1 MYRIGVGACNLQTIT
16 LLICLFTSCNLLAE
30 ETTGS
35 FLDLEPRLEVFQGD
49 WNKATRP
56 GASKKGWTPLSETS
70 FRADDKREFVW
81 LRAEISQSEL
91 ASKPWLLLHPYA
103 QKVTVFVDGHP
114 TTAEPVSFWSNPDDR
129 PLPHHFIAIPLNTV
143 DLSHSA
149 QSHTIHIR
157 VEPLF
162 HINTFFYLLDDRELV
177 KELTFHTA
185 LAFALLA
192 MIAILAIY
200 NLFLYFSVRD
210 SVYLIYVA
218 ASLSALAYSSLLTNI
233 VVYFV
238 DASGLNPKQGF
249 LAGIVTFIFHVLLFQ
264 RLLDTENKYPRI
276 HKLASCIAA
285 TGSIWLIL
293 SPLLTYDALVL
304 GWMVL
309 GYPVYFGALVIAFQL
324 AKSGY
329 HPARYFIVGWIPYLV
344 AVILTG
350 VEYASLIEPTNWV
363 SYFVPVALAWEMA
376 LFSLALASRIK
387 ILRDER
393 DTLQAQQIEVSE
405 KARKA
410 LERSNRIKDDFLNAV
425 SHELRT
431 PLHTIQGQLDLLRE
445 APLNR
450 EQNDAFRLIEYANLR
465 MTRQVGGILDFV
477 DAQEENLLSSPQVFQ
492 PQSLFDLLEYEF
504 REAAR
509 AKPLALAFG
518 VDDSVPAKVFMD
530 GLMLEKVLYQ
540 LIDNAVKFTPAG
552 GEVLVQASRL
562 ADDSVLRIL
571 VSDTGPGIP
580 DSQREKVFQAFK
592 QGEAGLTRRYGGV
605 GLGLPLASSLANAL
619 GGQMRVLETSDK
631 GTTLEVTVPYGDVH
645 QSEFHDPDLLSLG
658 AVNHVPR
665 VLVVEDDAGNR
676 MILRK
681 QLEHMGVVSEG
692 VQNGVEAVQAAIN
705 EPWDMIIMD
714 CQMPVMDGITAT
726 REIRLKA
733 VANLD
738 TPIIAVTANAS
749 ESYRLQCLEAG
760 MDDYCTKPLRMDALR
775 QLITRYA
782 ENHRVRRTREHRGM
796 RDSMA
801 DS

>member
-1 MYRIGVGACNLQTIT
+1 MADVDRRGISLLVVIIASLSLLSFRVTAAEHQGYVRNLTQTM
-16 LLICLFTSCNLLAE
+16 
-30 ETTGS
+30 
-35 FLDLEPRLEVFQGD
+35 EVFQGD
-49 WNKATRP
+49 WDQE
-56 GASKKGWTPLSETS
+56 TPPPENHAAWSPINHNVFTSEP
-70 FRADDKREFVW
+70 REPFVW
-81 LRAEISQSEL
+81 IRGRIDSAETLEQR
-91 ASKPWLLLHPYA
+91 WLLLSPLASRA
-103 QKVTVFVDGHP
+103 QVFINGSP
-114 TTAEPVSFWSNPDDR
+114 ISESPKFFLEPPQQKPIPFHHLIFELPNLSSVSD
-129 PLPHHFIAIPLNTV
+129 
-143 DLSHSA
+143 
-149 QSHTIHIR
+149 IHIR
-157 VEPLF
+157 FKAEFPISTPVKILDQTALF
-162 HINTFFYLLDDRELV
+162 SEAVL
-177 KELTFHTA
+177 HTA
-185 LAFALLA
+185 LSVSLASIIFALT
-192 MIAILAIY
+192 IY
-200 NLFLYFSVRD
+200 NVFLFFSIRD
-210 SVYLIYVA
+210 PIYLFYVA
-218 ASLSALAYSSLLTNI
+218 IASLGFIYSSSLTNLQA
-233 VVYFV
+233 Y
-238 DASGLNPKQGF
+238 L
-249 LAGIVTFIFHVLLFQ
+249 GISEEHFDWLKVLL
-264 RLLDTENKYPRI
+264 
-276 HKLASCIAA
+276 
-285 TGSIWLIL
+285 IL
-293 SPLLTYDALVL
+293 VPLLTIQFVSRILQLGTLSPWVNHMYRLLSFIYLGFLIATPFLSFKTVTFLAATIGMAAYLSFLPFAFIQAKRKYQPAL
-304 GWMVL
+304 
-309 GYPVYFGALVIAFQL
+309 YFLI
-324 AKSGY
+324 
-329 HPARYFIVGWIPYLV
+329 GWIPLIIAQSV
-344 AVILTG
+344 TALD
-350 VEYASLIEPTNWV
+350 SLGAIKGSQWV
-363 SYFVPVALAWEMA
+363 MYYIPGAMSWEMA

-477 DAQEENLLSSPQVFQ
+477 DAQEENLLSSPQVFE

-518 VDDSVPAKVFMD
+518 VDDSVPGKVFMD

-552 GEVLVQASRL
+552 GQVLVQASGL

-580 DSQREKVFQAFK
+580 DAQREKVFKAFK

-605 GLGLPLASSLANAL
+605 GLGLPLASSLVNGL
-619 GGQMRVLETSDK
+619 GGQMRVLETSEH

-645 QSEFHDPDLLSLG
+645 QGVHHAPDLPESG
-658 AVNHVPR
+658 TVTQVPR
-665 VLVVEDDAGNR
+665 VLVVEDDPGNR

-681 QLEHMGVVSEG
+681 QLEKLGVVSEG
-692 VQNGVEAVQAAIN
+692 VQNGLDAVQAAIN

-738 TPIIAVTANAS
+738 TPIIALTANAS

-782 ENHRVRRTREHRGM
+782 ESHRVRRTREHRGM

>member
-1 MYRIGVGACNLQTIT
+1 MADVDRRGTSLLVLIFSSLLLLSFCATAAEQQGYARNLTQTMEVFKGVWDQETPPPENHAAWSPINHDV
-16 LLICLFTSCNLLAE
+16 FTS
-30 ETTGS
+30 
-35 FLDLEPRLEVFQGD
+35 EPRE
-49 WNKATRP
+49 P
-56 GASKKGWTPLSETS
+56 
-70 FRADDKREFVW
+70 FVW
-81 LRAEISQSEL
+81 TRGKVDSAETVEQR
-91 ASKPWLLLHPYA
+91 WLLLSPLASRA
-103 QKVTVFVDGHP
+103 QVFIDGSRISHNP
-114 TTAEPVSFWSNPDDR
+114 KFFLEPPQQKAITFHHLIFELPKISSVSD
-129 PLPHHFIAIPLNTV
+129 
-143 DLSHSA
+143 
-149 QSHTIHIR
+149 IHIR
-157 VEPLF
+157 FEAEFP
-162 HINTFFYLLDDRELV
+162 ISTPV
-177 KELTFHTA
+177 KVVDQKALISEAVLHTGLSVS
-185 LAFALLA
+185 LASIIFALTV
-192 MIAILAIY
+192 Y
-200 NLFLYFSVRD
+200 NLFLFFSIRD
-210 SVYLIYVA
+210 PIYLLYVVVAVGVLVYSLSLTNLQVYLGITEEQFNW
-218 ASLSALAYSSLLTNI
+218 SKAL
-233 VVYFV
+233 
-238 DASGLNPKQGF
+238 
-249 LAGIVTFIFHVLLFQ
+249 
-264 RLLDTENKYPRI
+264 
-276 HKLASCIAA
+276 
-285 TGSIWLIL
+285 LIL
-293 SPLLTYDALVL
+293 MPLLTIQFASRILQLGKLAPWVNQMYRLLSLIYLGLLIATPFLSFKTVAFLGATIGMAAYLSFIPFAFIQARKKYQPAL
-304 GWMVL
+304 
-309 GYPVYFGALVIAFQL
+309 YFLI
-324 AKSGY
+324 
-329 HPARYFIVGWIPYLV
+329 GWIPLIIAQNV
-344 AVILTG
+344 TALESLGVIKG
-350 VEYASLIEPTNWV
+350 SQWV
-363 SYFVPVALAWEMA
+363 MYYIPGAMSWEMA

-431 PLHTIQGQLDLLRE
+431 PLHTIQGQLDMLRE

-477 DAQEENLLSSPQVFQ
+477 DAQDENLLSSPQVFE

-509 AKPLALAFG
+509 AKPVSLAF
-518 VDDSVPAKVFMD
+518 DMEDSVPGKVFMD

-552 GEVLVQASRL
+552 GEVLVQGSRL
-562 ADDSVLRIL
+562 TDDSVLRIL

-580 DSQREKVFQAFK
+580 DAQRERVFQAFS

-619 GGQMRVLETSDK
+619 GGQMKVLETSDL

-645 QSEFHDPDLLSLG
+645 QSEHHDPDQLSLSD
-658 AVNHVPR
+658 VIQVPR

-681 QLEHMGVVSEG
+681 QLEKIGVISEG
-692 VQNGVEAVQAAIN
+692 VQNGLEAVQAAMN

-714 CQMPVMDGITAT
+714 CQMPVMDGIEAT

-733 VANLD
+733 AANLE

-760 MDDYCTKPLRMDALR
+760 MDDYCTKPLRMEKLQR
-775 QLITRYA
+775 LVTHYA
-782 ENHRVRRTREHRGM
+782 EHSVVTRVREQRGLK
-796 RDSMA
+796 DSLI